1 MTAIPLS
8 NVRTGARCRPLVA
21 VNGWI
26 GIGRAI
32 PLDLHRIGSALAG
45 GDARSADTPR
55 LPRQPSLAHW
65 PDEGLLSPSYRRRRC
80 LSTRRGRT
88 DAASLLCRFARASHR
103 VRWTP
108 SGKPRCHHPRCT
120 SGRAPDHGRDVGRG
134 RSRPSLH
141 RHAGRAGR
149 RLAFDWIRGR
159 VSVPRAA
166 HSSSPRGSPARC
178 LPNDERNH
186 RRMLMGPGWQ
196 CQRAR
201 VTRSSTRAARGMF
214 RLRHTC
220 RCSKGQ
226 A

>member
-1 MTAIPLS
+1 MSGRELA
-8 NVRTGARCRPLVA
+8 VDRLVA

-55 LPRQPSLAHW
+55 LPRQPR
-65 PDEGLLSPSYRRRRC
+65 LL
-80 LSTRRGRT
+80 TGRMRAYCHPAIGEDGAFHRDGGMT
-88 DAASLLCRFARASHR
+88 HAASLLCRFARASHR

-108 SGKPRCHHPRCT
+108 SGKPRCRHPRCT

-214 RLRHTC
+214 RLRHTW

>member
-1 MTAIPLS
+1 M
-8 NVRTGARCRPLVA
+8 
-21 VNGWI
+21 
-26 GIGRAI
+26 
-32 PLDLHRIGSALAG
+32 IGSALAG

-55 LPRQPSLAHW
+55 FPRQPSLANW
-65 PDEGLLSPSYRRRRC
+65 PDEGLHPAIGEDGAFHRDG
-80 LSTRRGRT
+80 GRT
-88 DAASLLCRFARASHR
+88 HAASLLCRFARASHR

-108 SGKPRCHHPRCT
+108 SGEPRCHHPRCT
-120 SGRAPDHGRDVGRG
+120 SGRAHDHGRDVGRD

-141 RHAGRAGR
+141 RHAGRTGR

-159 VSVPRAA
+159 VPVPRAA
-166 HSSSPRGSPARC
+166 PSSSPRGSPARC

-196 CQRAR
+196 SQRAR
-201 VTRSSTRAARGMF
+201 VTRSSTRAASGMF